1 MHTLAIP
8 IYHYFAR
15 PFDNPRENLLFLL
28 FCQFIVSKD
37 LYHTRC
43 NASHEKS
50 TRRKQRVKLHDRRKV
65 ERCFNFRR
73 MPVRGW
79 KQGRHGNSNDGGIGT
94 SWKAGAFRANICCLE
109 DRSKLISLFVNDYFV
124 ISLPVAAPRARFIR
138 ARLPASTCFSRKA
151 QINIVSL

>member
-15 PFDNPRENLLFLL
+15 SFDNPRENLLFLL

-50 TRRKQRVKLHDRRKV
+50 TRRKQRVKLTIEERSRNALIFEGCPFEDESRGDTVIRTTEGSGRV
-65 ERCFNFRR
+65 EK
-73 MPVRGW
+73 P
-79 KQGRHGNSNDGGIGT
+79 
-94 SWKAGAFRANICCLE
+94 
-109 DRSKLISLFVNDYFV
+109 
-124 ISLPVAAPRARFIR
+124 ARFG
-138 ARLPASTCFSRKA
+138 
-151 QINIVSL
+151 QIFVALRIDRN